1 MLKCVWGGG
10 RGGQWICLCEVGKI
24 TMFVLGHVEKVQ
36 KRVKMHIHTQQTL
49 VT

>member
-1 MLKCVWGGG
+1 MLKCVGGG
-10 RGGQWICLCEVGKI
+10 GGQWICLCEVGKI
-24 TMFVLGHVEKVQ
+24 TMFALGHVEKAQ